1 MPDRQPSV
9 PCPACGA
16 GASLL
21 FALWP
26 CGLGRPFKAPTAQL
40 GLPQYDTADSGPPW
54 RHSLAVTALALCP
67 FSTAS
72 LMHGAHMSAANPPAL
87 PPMPA
92 SASAWRLILSSRR
105 APLPCWACTSR
116 RPASYVGSNHGDQP
130 LWTLARLSF
139 ALELRACLSSSLGL
153 AALRSF
159 TVKLPAAP
167 LDGPDTMAPTGTEG
181 LPGDLECRFAI
192 SSRFRLKY

>member
-72 LMHGAHMSAANPPAL
+72 LMPAPAL
-87 PPMPA
+87 
-92 SASAWRLILSSRR
+92 ILPYGRGQST
-105 APLPCWACTSR
+105 CT
-116 RPASYVGSNHGDQP
+116 AFN
-130 LWTLARLSF
+130 
-139 ALELRACLSSSLGL
+139 ACLSLCMAPAPQLSPAPLSP
-153 AALRSF
+153 AALVPSGGLLPMLAP
-159 TVKLPAAP
+159 TVEADGHGRLPALASLWNCWP
-167 LDGPDTMAPTGTEG
+167 SLALGVNTQLCDNHPHDFQGNRFTKSIWSVIAAVSSMP
-181 LPGDLECRFAI
+181 EC
-192 SSRFRLKY
+192 